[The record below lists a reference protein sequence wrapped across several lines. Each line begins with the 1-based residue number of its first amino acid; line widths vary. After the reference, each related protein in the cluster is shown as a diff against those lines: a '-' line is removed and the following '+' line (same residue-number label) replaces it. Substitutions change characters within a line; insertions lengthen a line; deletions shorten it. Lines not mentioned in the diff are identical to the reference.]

1 MLTKVNL
8 ADKFSLFTEH
18 FSPKIAGA
26 LNGQEVKLVKFQG
39 EFVWHHHDN
48 EDELFLI
55 IRGRM
60 TMQLRDGD
68 IELNQGEFL
77 IVPHG
82 VEHCP
87 KAQDEVEILLFEP
100 AATRNTG
107 NLENAL
113 TATPVVI

>member
-8 ADKFSLFTEH
+8 AEKFSLFHEH
-18 FSPKIAGA
+18 FSPKTAGA

-48 EDELFLI
+48 EDELFLVVL
-55 IRGRM
+55 GRM
-60 TMQLRDGD
+60 LMQLRDGNV
-68 IELNQGEFL
+68 ELNPGEFL
-77 IVPHG
+77 IVPRG

-87 KAQDEVEILLFEP
+87 KADEEVEIILFEP

-107 NLENAL
+107 NIENEL
-113 TATPVVI
+113 TANAVAI